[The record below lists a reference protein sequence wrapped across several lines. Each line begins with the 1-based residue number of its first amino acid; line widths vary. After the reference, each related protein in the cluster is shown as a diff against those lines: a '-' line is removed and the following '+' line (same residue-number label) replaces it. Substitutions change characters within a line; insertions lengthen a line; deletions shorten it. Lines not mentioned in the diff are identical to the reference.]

1 MSVYQVRFIKSA
13 LVSADS
19 RDEAYEKAKAEL
31 PNDICFSDVYNQVHI
46 VDSEHME
53 KTAFKN
59 ETDILGTETEEFDGV
74 LREVRWVKGQGKI
87 FGDLNNGTSVELI
100 FNPQYQTYKDAN
112 NGYVYDS
119 SEARIIEI

>member
-1 MSVYQVRFIKSA
+1 MSIYEVRFIKSA

-74 LREVRWVKGQGKI
+74 LREVVWVKGEGRI
-87 FGDLNNGTSVELI
+87 FGYLNNGVSVGLI
-100 FNPQYQTYKDAN
+100 FNPQYQTYKDVV
-112 NGYVYDS
+112 NGKIYDS
-119 SEARIIEI
+119 SEASIVEI